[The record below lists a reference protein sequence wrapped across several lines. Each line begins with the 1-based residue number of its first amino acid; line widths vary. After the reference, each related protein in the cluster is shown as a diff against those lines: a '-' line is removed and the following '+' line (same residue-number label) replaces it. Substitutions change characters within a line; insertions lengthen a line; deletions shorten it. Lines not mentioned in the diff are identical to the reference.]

1 MVVNRRRVNRAV
13 IYDSLRNEIES
24 GVLAPGEFVREI
36 EIAERFG
43 VSRTPV
49 RETLS
54 RLELERILQ
63 RDGRGLRVR
72 VADENEAVQVYNLR
86 ELLEAEAAAQAAEAR
101 NAGDLVVLE
110 RLTARDHSLKD
121 PDDATRRVT
130 NLEFHAA
137 IWAASHNAPLT
148 DLLSRLA
155 WHVPRTLRST
165 LSAPG
170 RWADALDE
178 HARIVEAIV
187 ARDSELARSLT
198 RSHMNAAGLILLQQ
212 LRDVLGR

>member
-1 MVVNRRRVNRAV
+1 M
-13 IYDSLRNEIES
+13 
-24 GVLAPGEFVREI
+24 
-36 EIAERFG
+36 
-43 VSRTPV
+43 
-49 RETLS
+49 
-54 RLELERILQ
+54 
-63 RDGRGLRVR
+63 
-72 VADENEAVQVYNLR
+72 QVYNLR

-198 RSHMNAAGLILLQQ
+198 RSHIDPRQFGQVVDCNVGPARDDGRGTEASTGLVSVMANMRREQWYSFA
-212 LRDVLGR
+212 RDP